1 MTTEQRL
8 DSIDARLERLVAV
21 SEQQQQEA
29 RELRQQQ
36 QQETRELR
44 QSIQDLRQ
52 VVQEQGEVLSSGIAA
67 IAEQMTEF
75 RITTQAQAETTDRL
89 VRIVEQLVVRQQT

>member
-1 MTTEQRL
+1 MTTEKRL
-8 DSIDARLERLVAV
+8 DSIDTRLERLVAV
-21 SEQQQQEA
+21 SEQQQQE
-29 RELRQQQ
+29 
-36 QQETRELR
+36 TREFR

-52 VVQEQGEVLSSGIAA
+52 VVREQGEVLSSGIAA

-89 VRIVEQLVVRQQT
+89 VRIVEQLVVRQQP